1 MCFISNSLF
10 SCSIDAFP
18 FSFFF
23 FGDFHSF
30 AFCSHFIDWY
40 VNGHQLP
47 LSLDDLKE
55 ALQRRGPDS
64 LGSKRL
70 LLHSK
75 SSSLINKQET
85 VTSIEEEVTI
95 DTENSFSAEESFSG
109 SFQNGETPVE
119 EKTFGIHSFV
129 GELLFLGA
137 TLQLRGVSPIVQP
150 LVDKFGNILVYN
162 GASILTCMDMMQR
175 LLHAYLISSDNRH
188 RDYLLDALNVFVM
201 HSGQWL
207 A

>member
-1 MCFISNSLF
+1 MCFISYDLF
-10 SCSIDAFP
+10 SSSIDALP
-18 FSFFF
+18 FFF
-23 FGDFHSF
+23 FLGEYHSF
-30 AFCSHFIDWY
+30 TLCSHFIDWH
-40 VNGHQLP
+40 VNGHQLL

-55 ALQRRGPDS
+55 ALRRRGPDS

-95 DTENSFSAEESFSG
+95 DTENSYLAKENFSSL
-109 SFQNGETPVE
+109 FQNGGTPVE

-162 GASILTCMDMMQR
+162 GASILTGMDMMQR
-175 LLHAYLISSDNRH
+175 LSHAYLISCDNRC
-188 RDYLLDALNVFVM
+188 RDCLLDAVNVFVM
-201 HSGQWL
+201 HSGQ
-207 A
+207 